1 MFFKRL
7 PRTFLPFTH
16 RSFSS
21 TAPTEPSFLEMVRSY
36 MDQAGT
42 HTNVPK
48 EKLEIYKSCNTVL
61 KVRLPLVRDDG
72 TLEYIPAY
80 RAQHKHHRLPTKGG
94 TRLSSHVTLDEVE
107 ALACLMTIK
116 CGIADL
122 PYGGAKGGIQVDP
135 KKYSLREIET
145 LMRRYT
151 IELAKKGF
159 IGASIDVPGP
169 DVGTTTREMNWMKD
183 TYQVFYG
190 YKDINAAA
198 CVTGKSVNQGGIEG
212 RNESTGYGVFY
223 CIKDFMMNDWL
234 MDKFKLKK
242 GIEGKRFIVQVLYC
256 FYSWKIFCIFGLK
269 VSSFFSS

>member
-1 MFFKRL
+1 MR
-7 PRTFLPFTH
+7 
-16 RSFSS
+16 
-21 TAPTEPSFLEMVRSY
+21 
-36 MDQAGT
+36 
-42 HTNVPK
+42 
-48 EKLEIYKSCNTVL
+48 I
-61 KVRLPLVRDDG
+61 PLVRDDG

-107 ALACLMTIK
+107 ALASLMTIK

-122 PYGGAKGGIQVDP
+122 PYGGAKGGIQIDP

-145 LMRRYT
+145 VMRRYT

-198 CVTGKSVNQGGIEG
+198 CVTGKSVNQGGIDG
-212 RNESTGYGVFY
+212 RNESTGYGVFL
-223 CIKDFMMNDWL
+223 CIKNFLDNEWI
-234 MDKFKLKK
+234 MDKHKLKR
-242 GIEGKRFIVQVLYC
+242 GIEGKKFIVQV
-256 FYSWKIFCIFGLK
+256 SDKIF
-269 VSSFFSS
+269 FFLLFSL

>member
-1 MFFKRL
+1 MLFRKATSNSIFRYPKFF
-7 PRTFLPFTH
+7 
-16 RSFSS
+16 FS
-21 TAPTEPSFLEMVRSY
+21 APQEVEPSFLQMVKCY
-36 MDQAGT
+36 FDQAGSF
-42 HTNVPK
+42 TNVPK

-61 KVRLPLVRDDG
+61 KVRLPLVRDNG

-94 TRLSSHVTLDEVE
+94 TRLSPHVSLDEIE

-122 PYGGAKGGIQVDP
+122 PYGGAKGGIQIDP
-135 KKYSLREIET
+135 KKYSLRELET

-159 IGASIDVPGP
+159 IGASVDVPGP

-190 YKDINAAA
+190 FKDINASA
-198 CVTGKSVNQGGIEG
+198 CVTGKSVNQGGIDG
-212 RNESTGYGVFY
+212 RNESTGYGVYF
-223 CIKDFMMNDWL
+223 CIKDILTNDWITE
-234 MDKFKLKK
+234 KHKLQK
-242 GIEGKRFIVQVLYC
+242 GIEGKKFIVQV
-256 FYSWKIFCIFGLK
+256 KEK
-269 VSSFFSS
+269 